1 MAGAAAHHRPEK
13 DARKQKIALGLLAK
27 AGLSAA
33 LFGVGILCMAARP
46 AEDLTHLQERF
57 DKETDGV
64 RKAKQ
69 LQKLGDAQFYKER
82 EATKANDFEAAGFV
96 LEKYRDNVRAALEA
110 LKRTHPQ
117 AEKHPGGYKEL
128 EFNTGLGLREVRDV
142 ILAMPE
148 QYRPP
153 MKIVERDL
161 LDMDMELLRLLFPR
175 RPGEQPPAQPPAST
189 PKKEDPA
196 EKQP

>member
-1 MAGAAAHHRPEK
+1 MAGAAAHHRPEE
-13 DARKQKIALGLLAK
+13 AAGQQKIALVLA
-27 AGLSAA
+27 AVLAVAA
-33 LFGVGILCMAARP
+33 WSVAARP
-46 AEDLTHLQERF
+46 VEDLAHLQERF

-69 LQKLGDAQFYKER
+69 LQKLGDAQFSKER
-82 EATKANDFEAAGFV
+82 EASKANDFQTAGLV

-117 AEKHPGGYKEL
+117 AEQHPGGYKEL
-128 EFNTGLGLREVRDV
+128 EFSVGAGLREVRDA

-153 MKIVERDL
+153 MQIVEKDL
-161 LDMDMELLRLLFPR
+161 LDMDTELLHLLFPR
-175 RPGEQPPAQPPAST
+175 RPGEQPPVEPPAST
-189 PKKEDPA
+189 PKKDDPP
-196 EKQP
+196 EKQL